1 MAETKLIKAGSSLK
15 FLTIAEGKA
24 DYYPRFAPTSEWD
37 TAAAQAILE
46 GAGGKVNKVDGS
58 NLSYGKL
65 NILNPNFIAR
75 GRELIDN

>member
-1 MAETKLIKAGSSLK
+1 MSQAN
-15 FLTIAEGKA
+15 
-24 DYYPRFAPTSEWD
+24 
-37 TAAAQAILE
+37 AILE

-75 GRELIDN
+75 GRELIDNQVKVRQI